1 MKGINIKFPFRDAE
15 EGSFLKLNKTSL
27 EAIRSNL
34 IHLIMTEKGE
44 RWYLPEFGTNLKKF
58 IFEQYDNVTKND
70 IKRQLNDDIQKWI
83 PNLEITDILVEND
96 SENEYAAVIEIKY
109 EVTEDVF
116 RQSDVI
122 VLKL

>member
-15 EGSFLKLNKTSL
+15 EGSFLKLNKTSI

-44 RWYLPEFGTNLKKF
+44 RWYLPEFGTNLKKY
-58 IFEQYDNVTKND
+58 IFEQQDNFTRND
-70 IKRQLNDDIQKWI
+70 IKRQLNDDISKWI
-83 PNLEITDILVEND
+83 PNLNIDEITVEED
-96 SENEYAAVIEIKY
+96 STNEYAVEIEIKY
-109 EVTEDVF
+109 SVTEDVF

-122 VLKL
+122 VVKL